1 MVSFGLPR
9 HFYLGLYYC
18 LALFIFLLF
27 AFCGKILTVL
37 KYLLKDCWAE
47 MLFSRGLT
55 VLFRKKVG
63 AVCCF
68 MQRVD
73 AGNRKA
79 ILVLVLL
86 QGPVGVALAKKV
98 LARGAMSRWW
108 FHLSSSICRWQSCAG
123 VPFFPLLVIKGFHP
137 SCGLMLW
144 DDFNPLNISCLA
156 SQLKPKQLID
166 KAMQGDKTLQTLLV
180 CMTRTLWRFYLWLVY
195 LTIMWLFFVLKPTY
209 PPLSS

>member
-1 MVSFGLPR
+1 MVSFLATFICFCITVLLYLSFCHL
-9 HFYLGLYYC
+9 HFVVKYL
-18 LALFIFLLF
+18 
-27 AFCGKILTVL
+27 L

-98 LARGAMSRWW
+98 LARGAMSRGW
-108 FHLSSSICRWQSCAG
+108 FHLSSSIICR
-123 VPFFPLLVIKGFHP
+123 
-137 SCGLMLW
+137 
-144 DDFNPLNISCLA
+144 
-156 SQLKPKQLID
+156 
-166 KAMQGDKTLQTLLV
+166 
-180 CMTRTLWRFYLWLVY
+180 
-195 LTIMWLFFVLKPTY
+195 
-209 PPLSS
+209 